1 MLKIKQLKG
10 RINYVE
16 ALNKMNS
23 KVLEVSEDIKNE
35 EIWFLEHQSVF
46 TAGSSTPKNFN
57 QKKINNIPVVFIN
70 RGGKITFHG
79 PGQLIIYPIL
89 NIRKRKLNIIEYIN
103 KIEEIIIKVF
113 KNNKITLFV
122 KKEANRGLWTRD
134 EKNKKDKKIIF
145 IGLRYSKGVIY
156 HGISINLDLSLVD
169 FRKINPCGLEA
180 DQISS
185 LKELNITYNKKEL
198 INDLKMEFIS
208 QFHLNSN

>member
-10 RINYVE
+10 KINYVE
-16 ALNKMNS
+16 AINRMNS
-23 KVLEVSEDIKNE
+23 KVLEVSKDIKNE
-35 EIWFLEHQSVF
+35 EIWFLEHQSVY

-57 QKKINNIPVVFIN
+57 KKKINNIPVVFIN

-103 KIEEIIIKVF
+103 IIEEIIIKVF
-113 KNNKITLFV
+113 KNNKIKLFT
-122 KKEANRGLWTRD
+122 KKETNRGLWVKD
-134 EKNKKDKKIIF
+134 EINIKDKKIIF

-156 HGISINLDLSLVD
+156 HGISININLSLSD
-169 FRKINPCGLEA
+169 FRKINPCGLDA

-185 LKELNITYNKKEL
+185 LKELNIKYNKKKL
-198 INDLKMEFIS
+198 VNDLKKEFIN
-208 QFHLNSN
+208 QFDLNLI

>member
-1 MLKIKQLKG
+1 MLRIKQLKG
-10 RINYVE
+10 RVNYVE

-46 TAGSSTPKNFN
+46 TAGSSTPKNFIE
-57 QKKINNIPVVFIN
+57 KKINNIPVVFIN

-89 NIRKRKLNIIEYIN
+89 NIKKRKLNIIEYIN

-113 KNNKITLFV
+113 KNNKITLFA
-122 KKEANRGLWTRD
+122 KKEKNRGLWIRD

-198 INDLKMEFIS
+198 VNDLKIEFIS
-208 QFHLNSN
+208 QFYLNSN

>member
-16 ALNKMNS
+16 AISKMNS
-23 KVLEVSEDIKNE
+23 KVLEVSKDIKNE

-57 QKKINNIPVVFIN
+57 EKKINNIPVVFIN

-89 NIRKRKLNIIEYIN
+89 NIKKRKLNIIEYIN
-103 KIEEIIIKVF
+103 KIEELIIEVF
-113 KNNKITLFV
+113 KNNKISIFA
-122 KKEANRGLWTRD
+122 KKETNRGLWIRD

-156 HGISINLDLSLVD
+156 HGISINLNLPLAD

-185 LKELNITYNKKEL
+185 LKELNIKFNRKKIVDDLKKEFIDRFDLNL
-198 INDLKMEFIS
+198 I
-208 QFHLNSN
+208 

>member
-1 MLKIKQLKG
+1 MLRIKQLKG
-10 RINYVE
+10 RVNYVE

-57 QKKINNIPVVFIN
+57 EKKINNIPVVFIN

-89 NIRKRKLNIIEYIN
+89 NIKKRKLNIIEYIN

-113 KNNKITLFV
+113 KNNKITLFA
-122 KKEANRGLWTRD
+122 KKETNRGLWIRD
-134 EKNKKDKKIIF
+134 KKNKKDKKIIF

-156 HGISINLDLSLVD
+156 HGISINLDLSLVN

-198 INDLKMEFIS
+198 VNELKIEFIN

>member
-1 MLKIKQLKG
+1 MLRIKQLKG
-10 RINYVE
+10 RVNYLE

-57 QKKINNIPVVFIN
+57 EKKINNIPVVFIN

-89 NIRKRKLNIIEYIN
+89 KIKKRKLNIIEYIN

-113 KNNKITLFV
+113 KNNKITLFA
-122 KKEANRGLWTRD
+122 KKETNRGLWVRD
-134 EKNKKDKKIIF
+134 KKNKKDKKIIF

-169 FRKINPCGLEA
+169 FRKINPCGLEV

-198 INDLKMEFIS
+198 VEDLKIEFIS

>member
-10 RINYVE
+10 KINYVE
-16 ALNKMNS
+16 AINKMNS
-23 KVLEVSEDIKNE
+23 KVLEVSENIKNE

-57 QKKINNIPVVFIN
+57 KKKINNIPVVFIN

-103 KIEEIIIKVF
+103 IIEEVVIRVF
-113 KNNKITLFV
+113 KNNKIILFT
-122 KKEANRGLWTRD
+122 KKETNRGLWVKD
-134 EKNKKDKKIIF
+134 KNQNDKKISF

-156 HGISINLDLSLVD
+156 HGLSINLNLSLTD

-185 LKELNITYNKKEL
+185 IKELNIKYNRNK
-198 INDLKMEFIS
+198 IVNDLKKEFIN
-208 QFHLNSN
+208 QFDLNLI

>member
-1 MLKIKQLKG
+1 MLRIKQLKG

-16 ALNKMNS
+16 ALNEMNS
-23 KVLEVSEDIKNE
+23 KVLEVSENIKNE

-57 QKKINNIPVVFIN
+57 EKKINSIPIVFIN

-79 PGQLIIYPIL
+79 PGQLIVYPIL
-89 NIRKRKLNIIEYIN
+89 NIKKRKLNIIEYIN
-103 KIEEIIIKVF
+103 IIEKIIIKVF
-113 KNNKITLFV
+113 KNNKIILFA
-122 KKEANRGLWTRD
+122 KKETNRGLWTKD
-134 EKNKKDKKIIF
+134 KKNKKDKKIIF

-156 HGISINLDLSLVD
+156 HGISINFDLSLIN

-185 LKELNITYNKKEL
+185 LKELNITFNKKKLVNEL
-198 INDLKMEFIS
+198 KAEFINR
-208 QFHLNSN
+208 FDLNLI

>member
-1 MLKIKQLKG
+1 MLRIKQLKG
-10 RINYVE
+10 RVNYVE

-57 QKKINNIPVVFIN
+57 EKKINNIPVVFIN

-89 NIRKRKLNIIEYIN
+89 NIKKRKLNIIEYIN

-113 KNNKITLFV
+113 KNNKITLFA
-122 KKEANRGLWTRD
+122 KKETNRGLWVRD
-134 EKNKKDKKIIF
+134 KKNKKDKKIVF

-156 HGISINLDLSLVD
+156 HGISINLNLSLVD
-169 FRKINPCGLEA
+169 FRKINPCGLEV

-185 LKELNITYNKKEL
+185 LKELDITYNKKKL
-198 INDLKMEFIS
+198 VNDLKIEFIS
-208 QFHLNSN
+208 QFHLNSD

>member
-10 RINYVE
+10 KIKYIK
-16 ALNKMNS
+16 AINKMNS
-23 KVLEVSEDIKNE
+23 KVLEVSENIKNE

-46 TAGSSTPKNFN
+46 TAGSSTPKSFN
-57 QKKINNIPVVFIN
+57 EKKINNIPVIFIN

-89 NIRKRKLNIIEYIN
+89 NIRKRKLNIIKYIN
-103 KIEEIIIKVF
+103 TIEEIVIKVF
-113 KNNKITLFV
+113 RNNKISLFT
-122 KKEANRGLWTRD
+122 KKETNRGLWTKD
-134 EKNKKDKKIIF
+134 IKNKEDKKIIF

-156 HGISINLDLSLVD
+156 HGISINLDLSLID

-185 LKELNITYNKKEL
+185 LKELNITYNKKKLVNEL
-198 INDLKMEFIS
+198 KKEFIS
-208 QFHLNSN
+208 QFDLNLT

>member
-10 RINYVE
+10 RINYEE

-57 QKKINNIPVVFIN
+57 EKKINNIPVVFIN

-89 NIRKRKLNIIEYIN
+89 NIKKRKLNIIEYIN

-113 KNNKITLFV
+113 KNNKITLFA
-122 KKEANRGLWTRD
+122 KKETNRGLWVRD
-134 EKNKKDKKIIF
+134 ETNKKDKKIIF

-169 FRKINPCGLEA
+169 FRKINPCGLEV

-198 INDLKMEFIS
+198 VNDLKIEFIS
-208 QFHLNSN
+208 QFHLNSD

>member
-1 MLKIKQLKG
+1 MLRIKQLKG

-16 ALNKMNS
+16 ALNEMNS
-23 KVLEVSEDIKNE
+23 KVLEVSENIKNE

-57 QKKINNIPVVFIN
+57 EKKINNIPVVFIN

-79 PGQLIIYPIL
+79 PGQLIVYPIL
-89 NIRKRKLNIIEYIN
+89 NIKKRKLNIIEYIN
-103 KIEEIIIKVF
+103 IIEKIIIKVF
-113 KNNKITLFV
+113 KNNKIKLFT
-122 KKEANRGLWTRD
+122 KKETNRGLWTKD
-134 EKNKKDKKIIF
+134 KKNKKDKKIIF

-156 HGISINLDLSLVD
+156 HGISINFDLSLIN

-185 LKELNITYNKKEL
+185 LKELNITFNKKKLVNEL
-198 INDLKMEFIS
+198 KVEFIN
-208 QFHLNSN
+208 QFDLNLI

>member
-10 RINYVE
+10 RINYIE

-113 KNNKITLFV
+113 KNNKITLFA
-122 KKEANRGLWTRD
+122 KKETNRGLWTRD
-134 EKNKKDKKIIF
+134 KKNKKDKKIIF

-169 FRKINPCGLEA
+169 FKKINPCGLEA

>member
-1 MLKIKQLKG
+1 MLRIKQLKG

-23 KVLEVSEDIKNE
+23 KVLKVSDSIKNE
-35 EIWFLEHQSVF
+35 EIWFLEHKSVF

-57 QKKINNIPVVFIN
+57 EKKINNVPVVFVN

-79 PGQLIIYPIL
+79 PGQLVIYPIL

-103 KIEEIIIKVF
+103 IIEEIVIRVF
-113 KNNKITLFV
+113 KNNKIELFT
-122 KKEANRGLWTRD
+122 KKETNRGLWVKD

-156 HGISINLDLSLVD
+156 HGISINIDLSLSD
-169 FRKINPCGLEA
+169 FRKINPCDLDA

-185 LKELNITYNKKEL
+185 LKELDIKYNKKKLVNEL
-198 INDLKMEFIS
+198 KREFIN
-208 QFHLNSN
+208 QFDLNLI

>member
-57 QKKINNIPVVFIN
+57 EKKINNIPVVFIN

-89 NIRKRKLNIIEYIN
+89 NIKKRKLNIIEYIN

-113 KNNKITLFV
+113 KNNKITLFT
-122 KKEANRGLWTRD
+122 KKETNRGLWVRD
-134 EKNKKDKKIIF
+134 KKNKKDKKIIF

-169 FRKINPCGLEA
+169 FRKINPCGLEV

-198 INDLKMEFIS
+198 VNDLKIEFIS

>member
-1 MLKIKQLKG
+1 MLRIKQLKG
-10 RINYVE
+10 RVNYLE

-23 KVLEVSEDIKNE
+23 KVLDVSEDIKNE
-35 EIWFLEHQSVF
+35 EIWFLEHQNVF

-57 QKKINNIPVVFIN
+57 EKKINNIPVVFIN

-89 NIRKRKLNIIEYIN
+89 NIKKRKLNIIEYIN

-113 KNNKITLFV
+113 KNNKITLFA
-122 KKEANRGLWTRD
+122 KKETNRGLWIRD

-169 FRKINPCGLEA
+169 FRKINPCGLEV

-185 LKELNITYNKKEL
+185 LKELNITYNKKKL
-198 INDLKMEFIS
+198 VNDLKIEFIS
-208 QFHLNSN
+208 QFHLNSD

>member
-10 RINYVE
+10 RINYIE

-23 KVLEVSEDIKNE
+23 KVLEVSENIDKE

-57 QKKINNIPVVFIN
+57 RKEINNIPVVFIN

-79 PGQLIIYPIL
+79 PGQLIIYPII

-103 KIEEIIIKVF
+103 TIEEVLIRVF
-113 KNNKITLFV
+113 KKNKIKLFT
-122 KKEANRGLWTRD
+122 KKETNRGLWVKD
-134 EKNKKDKKIIF
+134 KKNKKDKKIIF

-156 HGISINLDLSLVD
+156 HGVSINLKLSLAS
-169 FRKINPCGLEA
+169 FKEINPCGLEA

-185 LKELNITYNKKEL
+185 LKELNIKYNKKKL
-198 INDLKMEFIS
+198 LNDLKSEFID
-208 QFHLNSN
+208 QFDLSLI